1 MAPRISVIIPFR
13 DARPHLP
20 ALVTALRSQTIS
32 LDRFEVIWIDDA
44 SRDGGGLW
52 LQEQLSPGWQLSTFS
67 EPRGSY
73 AARNK
78 GVQVATSDNLAFTD
92 ADCRPHPDWLE
103 RGLIALTDGPRA
115 AGRIQT
121 KLSAAPSLAE
131 IVDAGRFFRQRHYVQ
146 EGFAAG
152 ANLFVRRTVFDAVG
166 GFAEHLKSGGDQE
179 FGWRCSKAG
188 IPIHFAE
195 RAVVDHAARASIREL
210 LKKGERVGFGSGQ
223 MLRSRGIPARTL
235 AKRARERFRNVRT
248 HQVSDGALPPV
259 GIVRSCSVT
268 AVHLLLVLVNAAG
281 ALRGLLSDGGAAS
294 RRHDAR
300 HSKVS
305 G

>member
-13 DARPHLP
+13 DARPSLP

-32 LDRFEVIWIDDA
+32 SDRFEVIWIDDA

-52 LQEQLSPGWQLSTFS
+52 LQEQLSPGWRLITFS
-67 EPRGSY
+67 VPRGAY

-103 RGLIALTDGPRA
+103 RGLIALTEGPRA

-146 EGFAAG
+146 EGFAAA
-152 ANLFVRRTVFDAVG
+152 ANLFVRRTVFAAVG
-166 GFAEHLKSGGDQE
+166 GFAEDLKSGGDQE

-188 IPIHFAE
+188 IAIHLAD

-223 MLRSRGIPARTL
+223 VLRSGGIPARTL
-235 AKRARERFRNVRT
+235 AKRARERFGIVRT
-248 HQVSDGALPPV
+248 HQVSDGALPPG

-268 AVHLLLVLVNAAG
+268 AVHLLLVLANAAG
-281 ALRGLLSDGGAAS
+281 ALRGLLSGGGAAS
-294 RRHDAR
+294 RRHDATLT
-300 HSKVS
+300 KGS

>member
-1 MAPRISVIIPFR
+1 MAPRISVISPFR
-13 DARPHLP
+13 DARPSLP

-32 LDRFEVIWIDDA
+32 SDQFEVIWIDDA

-52 LQEQLSPGWQLSTFS
+52 LQGQLSPGWRLITFS
-67 EPRGSY
+67 EPRGAY
-73 AARNK
+73 AARNN

-115 AGRIQT
+115 AGRIET

-146 EGFAAG
+146 EGFAAA
-152 ANLFVRRTVFDAVG
+152 ANLFVRRTVFAGVG
-166 GFAEHLKSGGDQE
+166 GFAEDLKSGGDQE

-195 RAVVDHAARASIREL
+195 RAVVDHAARATLREL

-223 MLRSRGIPARTL
+223 VLRSGGIPAGTL
-235 AKRARERFRNVRT
+235 VKRAGERFRIVRT
-248 HQVSDGALPPV
+248 HRVRDGALPPV
-259 GIVRSCSVT
+259 GILRSCSVT
-268 AVHLLLVLVNAAG
+268 AVHLLLVLANAAG
-281 ALRGLLSDGGAAS
+281 AVRGLLSGGGAGPRS
-294 RRHDAR
+294 NPAR
-300 HSKVS
+300 HS
-305 G
+305 